1 MFKIGDAVVYGS
13 SGVCMIDDIRNE
25 YFLGEQALYY
35 ILTPVYSKG
44 STIFCPVNNDKLPIR
59 AVRSKDELLSSLSSD
74 TADTDEWIVND
85 QKRHEHFSA
94 VLRTSDSGK
103 LARMI
108 SLLWRNRDEMAAVGR
123 KFRAADEK
131 ALADAE
137 KILFGEMSYV
147 LDISYDEAADMF
159 RTAGST

>member
-103 LARMI
+103 LARMPDDVRAKLRRTLCRMI
-108 SLLWRNRDEMAAVGR
+108 NENTGGMICILL
-123 KFRAADEK
+123 
-131 ALADAE
+131 
-137 KILFGEMSYV
+137 
-147 LDISYDEAADMF
+147 
-159 RTAGST
+159 